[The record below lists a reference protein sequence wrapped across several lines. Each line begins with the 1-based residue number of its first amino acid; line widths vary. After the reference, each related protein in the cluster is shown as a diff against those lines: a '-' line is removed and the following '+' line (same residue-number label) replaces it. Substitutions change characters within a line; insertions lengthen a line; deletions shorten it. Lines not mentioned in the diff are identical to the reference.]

1 MGEIEKKRFKEPSDY
16 YRSFFYHSLIV
27 IIVLGAL
34 CGACFYSDEMIYDY
48 IYKDS
53 TGNSEDRLGK
63 LLLRILVIYFGR
75 TGFIIGLSLCFI
87 TVIYEFY
94 KDVAAYS
101 RYKRKC
107 KLYHEGLIENFYDI
121 YDDYVPLL
129 SWQRI
134 KMLFT
139 RKGKEKKKKY
149 PSKRKMKK
157 QIKDW
162 ENYWKKL

>member
-1 MGEIEKKRFKEPSDY
+1 MGKIEKKRFKEPSEY
-16 YRSFFYHSLIV
+16 YRSFFYHSLFT
-27 IIVLGAL
+27 IIGLVALGFAIF
-34 CGACFYSDEMIYDY
+34 ASEEAVYDY
-48 IYKDS
+48 VYKDS

-75 TGFIIGLSLCFI
+75 AGFIIGLSLCFI

-94 KDVAAYS
+94 KDIAAYF

-129 SWQRI
+129 SWHRI
-134 KMLFT
+134 KLLFT
-139 RKGKEKKKKY
+139 RKGKTKKKRY

-157 QIKDW
+157 QMKDL
-162 ENYWKKL
+162 ENYWKK